1 MSSIMTHNRP
11 ATVGRPEL
19 LVDGADHEFRVFL
32 HAFMVFS
39 RRLDAVRSYLAQ
51 VVGVSAPQYEIL
63 SHLRENSANGG
74 LTVREAALRLHCSGA
89 FVTTEAGKLQRRG
102 LLVRARDPNDA
113 RCVRLTL
120 TAMCE
125 KRMREVAPIQR
136 QLNDTLFASLSAK
149 QFQVLRDVFPR
160 LADDGDRATAL
171 AEFQS
176 KSAARRTAT

>member
-1 MSSIMTHNRP
+1 MRDNRP

-19 LVDGADHEFRVFL
+19 LVDGGDHEFRVFL

-39 RRLDAVRSYLAQ
+39 RRLEAVRGYLAQ
-51 VVGVSAPQYEIL
+51 VVGVSAPQYELL
-63 SHLRENSANGG
+63 SHLREHSASGG
-74 LTVREAALRLHCSGA
+74 LAVREAALRLHCSGA
-89 FVTTEAGKLQRRG
+89 FVTTEAGKLQRDG
-102 LLVRARDPNDA
+102 LLIRTRDPDDA

-120 TAMCE
+120 SPMCE

-136 QLNDTLFASLSAK
+136 QLNDTLFASLSAR
-149 QFQVLRDVFPR
+149 QFQVLRDVFPK

-176 KSAARRTAT
+176 KSSSRKKVS